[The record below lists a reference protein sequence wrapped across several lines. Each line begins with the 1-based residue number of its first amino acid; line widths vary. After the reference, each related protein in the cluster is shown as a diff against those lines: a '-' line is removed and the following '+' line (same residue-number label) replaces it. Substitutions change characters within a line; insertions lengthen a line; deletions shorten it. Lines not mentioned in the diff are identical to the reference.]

1 MSQNEL
7 AAKIREIKSLQQLI
21 DEANAEM
28 ETLKDEIKAH
38 MTAEGTEEI
47 TVDLFKVRYQK
58 VSSIRFDTTAFKK
71 THSDLYTQYSK
82 PTTSSRFTIL

>member
-58 VSSIRFDTTAFKK
+58 VSSVRFDTTAFKK
-71 THSDLYTQYSK
+71 IHSDLYTQYSK